1 MGRVERNKE
10 RRSIKRKDRRKLN
23 SKAQQAKA
31 VHCFKN
37 TKKLYMKYINSKYLR
52 FYIKQKARKITRFLF
67 HIQNK

>member
-10 RRSIKRKDRRKLN
+10 RSIKRKYRRKLN

-37 TKKLYMKYINSKYLR
+37 TKKLYMKYINYKYLG
-52 FYIKQKARKITRFLF
+52 FYIKQKARKITQFLF
-67 HIQNK
+67 NIQNK